1 MEYFDNILCVTY
13 KELLDIMPKGT
24 LNSQLSR
31 EKLDVVSRGGGENN
45 PALYAYSS
53 LPEKYK
59 KRWVERHGEPEKQ
72 MRQEMIRNIV
82 KKDEKAENFFED
94 YRYDKNGEM
103 VALPEDVKKEYTW
116 NASVLNALMEEFK
129 RLSSSNNKLT
139 GFRRNLWELLLV
151 TSEEW
156 RPVYGHSLPGSVG
169 RLKALINK
177 FRPDNYGVLVSGKYG
192 NSNTLKIEEDGG
204 RYLVALKRSRVP
216 VYTDMEIF
224 EEYNRV
230 APERGWKPLKSPRS
244 LREWFNSPRVEPLW
258 YDAVYGEMKAHQRYD
273 RKHRTILP
281 GRRDSLWYGDGT
293 KLNLYYRDE
302 NGNKCTTSVYEVVD
316 AYSEVLLG
324 YYISDNEDYIAQYHA
339 SRMAIQ
345 TSRHKPYEIVCDN
358 QGGHKKNAALGL
370 FSKISRIH
378 RPTAP
383 YNGESKTIENIFY
396 RFQSQVLKKR
406 FGFTGQNITA
416 KRDTSRP
423 NLEFINANIDSLP
436 TLEELKEQYAAARE
450 QWNSMKH
457 PATGISRIEMY
468 NTSVNEATDA
478 VSVSDMVEMFWYT
491 TEKPS
496 LFTANGIEITVQGKK
511 YPYEVFSAPGE
522 PDLEWRR
529 RNTYKKF
536 YVQYDP
542 YDMSSV
548 RLLYKDKGGA
558 MRFECVASFP
568 LMIHR
573 AQQEQTEAEK
583 RFIRAQQEAVIN
595 ERINRQVVA
604 KDIEYEHGVA
614 PEQNGLRT
622 PDLKGLGKEAQR
634 QIDRRTRKYSQ
645 PARPSIGRDMKVISN
660 VTWDSFEKKEVSIRK
675 VVGKL

>member
-59 KRWVERHGEPEKQ
+59 RRWVLLKGEPEQQ

-82 KKDEKAENFFED
+82 KKDEKAERFFEE
-94 YRYDKNGEM
+94 YRYDKNGEI
-103 VALPEDVKKEYTW
+103 VALPVDVKKEYTW

-281 GRRDSLWYGDGT
+281 SRRDSLWYGDGT

-339 SRMAIQ
+339 FRMAIQ
-345 TSRHKPYEIVCDN
+345 TSRYKPYEIVCDN

-457 PATGISRIEMY
+457 PATGIPRIEMY
-468 NTSVNEATDA
+468 NTSVNEATDP
-478 VSVSDMVEMFWYT
+478 VSVPDMVEMFWYT
-491 TEKPS
+491 TDKPS
-496 LFTANGIEITVQGKK
+496 LFTASGIEITVQGKK
-511 YPYEVFSAPGE
+511 YLTRFSPLPVSLTWNGAGVIPT
-522 PDLEWRR
+522 RSS
-529 RNTYKKF
+529 
-536 YVQYDP
+536 
-542 YDMSSV
+542 MSSTIP
-548 RLLYKDKGGA
+548 
-558 MRFECVASFP
+558 M
-568 LMIHR
+568 
-573 AQQEQTEAEK
+573 T
-583 RFIRAQQEAVIN
+583 
-595 ERINRQVVA
+595 
-604 KDIEYEHGVA
+604 
-614 PEQNGLRT
+614 
-622 PDLKGLGKEAQR
+622 
-634 QIDRRTRKYSQ
+634 
-645 PARPSIGRDMKVISN
+645 
-660 VTWDSFEKKEVSIRK
+660 
-675 VVGKL
+675 